1 MTNSKERVGAKPT
14 LSLYFPIVV
23 ITPSL
28 LKGGVLFM
36 ALFILGM
43 MAVAGVLAIGIGLES
58 FGITIA
64 AVIMGGVF
72 MIAYGEHEA
81 MMEEKNNRRKQ

>member
-1 MTNSKERVGAKPT
+1 
-14 LSLYFPIVV
+14 
-23 ITPSL
+23 
-28 LKGGVLFM
+28 M